1 MSYRE
6 ILVALDLGE
15 QSEPI
20 ARRALALAQG
30 WGARVRLMH
39 VVPFMPV
46 EPMNESLVPV
56 VQLDTAL
63 VDKAR
68 EQLLALAARLGV
80 ATDSCTVITGSVK
93 GEILRAAREQQ
104 CDLIVLGARERHG
117 LSILVNRTEDTVLH
131 GAPCDVLMLRTR

>member
-6 ILVALDLGE
+6 ILLALDLGE
-15 QSEPI
+15 QSESI
-20 ARRALALAQG
+20 ARRCLGLAQG
-30 WGARVRLMH
+30 WGARVQLLH

-63 VDKAR
+63 VEKAG
-68 EQLLALAARLGV
+68 EQLLALAALLGV
-80 ATDSCTVITGSVK
+80 PAGLTGVVTGSVK

-131 GAPCDVLMLRTR
+131 GAPCDVLVLRTR

>member
-6 ILVALDLGE
+6 ILVPLDLGE
-15 QSEPI
+15 HSEPI
-20 ARRALALAQG
+20 ARRCLALAQG
-30 WGARVRLMH
+30 WGAQVRLLH

-63 VDKAR
+63 VGKAR
-68 EQLLALAARLGV
+68 EQLLGLAAGLGV
-80 ATDSCTVITGSVK
+80 AADRCSVVTGSVK
-93 GEILRAAREQQ
+93 GEILRAVREHQ

-117 LSILVNRTEDTVLH
+117 LSILVHRTEDTVLH
-131 GAPCDVLMLRTR
+131 GAPCDVLVLRTR